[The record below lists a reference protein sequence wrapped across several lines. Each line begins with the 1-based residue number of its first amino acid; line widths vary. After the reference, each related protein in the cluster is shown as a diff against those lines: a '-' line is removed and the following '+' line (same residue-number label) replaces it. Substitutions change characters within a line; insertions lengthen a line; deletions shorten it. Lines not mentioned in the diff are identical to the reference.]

1 MKVVILGGGQVG
13 FNIARYLSGE
23 DNDITIVDQSGE
35 LLRKLSDSIDI
46 QPVVGYA
53 SHPDVLERAGLY
65 EADLLIA
72 VTASDEVNIV
82 ACEVANSL
90 FKVPKKIA
98 RIRNQSYLDP
108 NLHWLFNP
116 DRISIDH
123 IISPESEVACTISR
137 SLQVTGAFDVKSID
151 SGEVKIV
158 GVRCDHPSAILN
170 TPLKFL
176 PSHFPKLEFMI
187 ACIYRNGQMF
197 IPSGEEKILLGDEV
211 YFIAHQNYIPE
222 IMRHFHQDS
231 IYGKRI
237 LIVGAGSIGLAL
249 AQEMETNAAH
259 QTTKIIERKATRAEL
274 VARQLRHTE
283 VLCGDALDAEI
294 LTEANIH
301 ETDTIVCVTEDDKVN
316 ILAALLAKQQGA
328 SRALILLNNMDYAS
342 LVTSLGIDAVISPHA
357 ITVSTILQYVRQ
369 GQIRSVHSLKDGEVE
384 IIEAEAKETTNV
396 VGLTLEDITIRGQ
409 IEVAGLYRS
418 DQFFIM
424 PSKTT
429 IRVGDRLILAVTEAS
444 VPKVERLFAERPGYL

>member
-123 IISPESEVACTISR
+123 IISPESEVARTISR
-137 SLQVTGAFDVKSID
+137 SLRVTGAFDVKSID

-197 IPSGEEKILLGDEV
+197 IPSAEEKILLGDEV
-211 YFIAHQNYIPE
+211 YFISHQNYISE

-249 AQEMETNAAH
+249 AQETETHAIH

-328 SRALILLNNMDYAS
+328 SRALILLNNMDYAP

-418 DQFFIM
+418 NQFFIM
-424 PSKTT
+424 PNKTT
-429 IRVGDRLILAVTEAS
+429 IRVGDRLILVVTEAS
-444 VPKVERLFAERPGYL
+444 VPKIERLFAERPGYL

>member
-123 IISPESEVACTISR
+123 IISPESEVARTISR
-137 SLQVTGAFDVKSID
+137 SLQVVGAFDVKSID
-151 SGEVKIV
+151 SGDVKIV
-158 GVRCDHPSAILN
+158 GVRCGHPSVILN

-187 ACIYRNGQMF
+187 ACIYRNRQMF

-231 IYGKRI
+231 LYGKRT

-249 AQEMETNAAH
+249 AQEMETTASH
-259 QTTKIIERKATRAEL
+259 QTAKIIERKAMRAEV

-294 LTEANIH
+294 LTEANIT

-328 SRALILLNNMDYAS
+328 SRALILLNNMDYAP

-369 GQIRSVHSLKDGEVE
+369 GQIRSVHSLKDGEIE

-429 IRVGDRLILAVTEAS
+429 IRVGDRLVLVVTGAS

>member
-23 DNDITIVDQSGE
+23 NNDITMVDQSGE

-53 SHPDVLERAGLY
+53 SHPDVLEKAGLY

-98 RIRNQSYLDP
+98 RIRNKSYLDP
-108 NLHWLFNP
+108 NLHWLFDP

-123 IISPESEVACTISR
+123 IISPESEVAQTISS
-137 SLQVTGAFDVKSID
+137 SLQVMGAFDVKSIGSD
-151 SGEVKIV
+151 EVKIV
-158 GVRCDHPSAILN
+158 GVRCEHPSAILN

-176 PSHFPKLEFMI
+176 PSLFPKLEFMI
-187 ACIYRNGQMF
+187 ACIYRQDSMF
-197 IPSGEEKILLGDEV
+197 IPSGEDKILIGDEV
-211 YFIAHQNYIPE
+211 YFVAHQNYIPE
-222 IMRHFHQDS
+222 IMRHIHQDS
-231 IYGKRI
+231 IYGKRT

-249 AQEMETNAAH
+249 AQEMEATLTQ
-259 QTTKIIERKATRAEL
+259 QTTKIIERNAARAEF
-274 VARQLRHTE
+274 VARQLRQTE
-283 VLCGDALDAEI
+283 ILCGDALDAEI
-294 LTEANIH
+294 LTEANII

-316 ILAALLAKQQGA
+316 ILAALLAKQEGA
-328 SRALILLNNMDYAS
+328 TRALILLNNMDYAP
-342 LVTSLGIDAVISPHA
+342 LVTSLGVDAIISPHA
-357 ITVSTILQYVRQ
+357 ITVSTILKYVRQ
-369 GQIRSVHSLKDGEVE
+369 GQIRAVHSLKEGQIE

-396 VGLTLEDITIRGQ
+396 VGLTLEDITIRDQ

-418 DQFFIM
+418 GQFFIM

-429 IRVGDRLILAVTEAS
+429 IRVGDRLILVVAEAS
-444 VPKVERLFAERPGYL
+444 VPKVERLFAQRPGYL